1 MTGFVVDEDELRA
14 YAGKLVEQKGVSSNI
29 AGLVDQA
36 DVGDQSWGVVGI
48 FVKDQYTQTLAD
60 LKELF
65 TDLQE
70 GLQSASDKFSGAAAN
85 YRRHEDSVTELLN
98 TLDFTVES

>member
-29 AGLVDQA
+29 AGLVDEA

-70 GLQSASDKFSGAAAN
+70 GLQSASDKFSGAADN
-85 YRRHEDSVTELLN
+85 YRLHEDSVTDLLN